1 MLRSRQGVKWA
12 APSAIYKFMQPLPL
26 LSELLP
32 FLWFWSSWE
41 VPSKQLL
48 DHCCFG
54 GVSSSL
60 SSWSSPSRLY
70 KYIIYILYIYIN
82 SIVRSGVIIIIIMR
96 MASCLEIKTI
106 IRVSLLW
113 RSVWPSARPGAVRG
127 KKILTPPLH
136 HYCRASTW
144 GQVEGC
150 TSTFQ
155 VQDTW

>member
-12 APSAIYKFMQPLPL
+12 APSAIYKFMQPLPQRTP
-26 LSELLP
+26 P
-32 FLWFWSSWE
+32 F
-41 VPSKQLL
+41 
-48 DHCCFG
+48 
-54 GVSSSL
+54 SL
-60 SSWSSPSRLY
+60 ILILMRSSPKTIIGSLLFWRSFIVIIIMIITIAFPLY
-70 KYIIYILYIYIN
+70 KFN
-82 SIVRSGVIIIIIMR
+82 SEIRSHWLIIIIIMS
-96 MASCLEIKTI
+96 MASSLEIKTI

-113 RSVWPSARPGAVRG
+113 RSVWPSARPGAVQG